1 MIDFKIKK
9 ENGKDFIFDILRK
22 KYVRLTP
29 EEWVR
34 QNFIK
39 YLIEKK
45 KFPSGLISVEM
56 SVNINNQNQRSDIVV
71 FNKQAKPI
79 MIIECKAPNVKI
91 TQKTMEQAARYNWN
105 LKVEYLVV
113 TNGKSH
119 FICKINHSE
128 NNYEFLPE
136 IPNYTSIVSKI

>member
-1 MIDFKIKK
+1 MQFLKIKK
-9 ENGKDFIFDILRK
+9 ENGKDFIFDALRK

-39 YLIEKK
+39 HLIEEKK
-45 KFPSGLISVEM
+45 YPSGLISVEM
-56 SVNINNQNQRSDIVV
+56 SVNINNQNQRSDIVI

-79 MIIECKAPNVKI
+79 MIIECKAPCVKI
-91 TQKTMEQAARYNWN
+91 TQKTMDQAARYNWN
-105 LKVEYLVV
+105 LKVEFLVV

-119 FICKINHSE
+119 YICKINHEE
-128 NNYEFLPE
+128 NNYEFLQE
-136 IPNYTSIVSKI
+136 IPNYNLMSK